1 MYYFNTSYH
10 PAALKTAMTVF
21 PHGVLVI
28 NFAAVSPD
36 PLKFDRPRFHQVLQG
51 YRIDGRAPL
60 DLTVPDD
67 RARLDS
73 VVNLRF
79 VVERETILP
88 GLENVGLVT
97 DDNMLTE
104 WYPRPERWQ

>member
-1 MYYFNTSYH
+1 M
-10 PAALKTAMTVF
+10 
-21 PHGVLVI
+21 
-28 NFAAVSPD
+28 
-36 PLKFDRPRFHQVLQG
+36 
-51 YRIDGRAPL
+51 DGLHWTWQCPI
-60 DLTVPDD
+60 D

-79 VVERETILP
+79 VVERKTILA
-88 GLENVGLVT
+88 GLDNVSLVT